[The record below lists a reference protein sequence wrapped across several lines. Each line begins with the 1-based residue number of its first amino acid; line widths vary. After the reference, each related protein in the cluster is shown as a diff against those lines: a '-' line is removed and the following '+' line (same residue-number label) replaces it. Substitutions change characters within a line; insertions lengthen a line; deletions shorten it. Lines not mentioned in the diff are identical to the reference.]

1 MSPNNPRSQ
10 ADTSSVQVA
19 AHSLGVEVVLASAR
33 SESEL
38 DAAYAS
44 LTQRSAG
51 ALIIMGDA
59 FFLHAIKRLAALAVR
74 HRIAAIFTSR
84 QYAEAG
90 GLMTYGA
97 SVTDSFRQAGVY
109 TSRVLKGEKPGDL
122 PIMQPTRLELVINF
136 KAAKVIGLEVLPH
149 LQQLADDVI
158 E

>member
-1 MSPNNPRSQ
+1 
-10 ADTSSVQVA
+10 
-19 AHSLGVEVVLASAR
+19 
-33 SESEL
+33 
-38 DAAYAS
+38 
-44 LTQRSAG
+44 
-51 ALIIMGDA
+51 MGDA